1 MKWAMDDPV
10 RFLREKD
17 ELTHLETE
25 TGWLSTAW
33 RISEEGS
40 ITVDIDMYIHGRL
53 FAGR

>member
-33 RISEEGS
+33 L
-40 ITVDIDMYIHGRL
+40 TCPQD
-53 FAGR
+53 